1 MKKVLLT
8 IFMSL
13 AIIIASTTANAQ
25 STPTPYSISA
35 HGGYSWLN
43 GVLGGE
49 VQFGHVGLAAGWM
62 PTKMPLSGTKV
73 NSGCFNATYYSGTP
87 VDDYSFYLSAGVST
101 AGYRYEDS
109 WGGEDI
115 EPITIIMLGSK
126 YDSGGVY
133 CKAGVGYGWCDQ
145 AGIVAF
151 EILLGFKLFGN

>member
-1 MKKVLLT
+1 MKKLLLT
-8 IFMSL
+8 VFMSVSL
-13 AIIIASTTANAQ
+13 LLVSLTVNAQ
-25 STPTPYSISA
+25 QTPYSVNA

-62 PTKMPLSGTKV
+62 PAKMPLSGTKV

-87 VDDYSFYLSAGVST
+87 VDEYSFYLSAGVSS

-109 WGGEDI
+109 WGGEST
-115 EPITIIMLGSK
+115 EPITIVMLGSK

-145 AGIVAF
+145 AGAFAF